1 MATDDTITAADLVG
15 DPTAAIIRDLTRLAA
30 EPRQVEPGL
39 YLVTDAD
46 GSHHTLDLREHIE
59 KGHARPDRKR
69 GTVTLTTA
77 GGLIDY
83 LAKHGL
89 PETELWA
96 DIDNDRVTAVIN
108 AHAGTDDG
116 EESDAGWGDHRAVL
130 QLTTT
135 QDWRDWTGYSGKLL
149 SQTDFA
155 EFVEQHL
162 PNFLRPSA
170 ADMLELAQTI
180 KGHTKVSFESSKRVK
195 SGETAIEWRE
205 DTTAAAGKKGTLEIP
220 DTIDLGMQVYEGGAP
235 YKLTARFRY
244 RIGGGAL
251 LLGYVLERA
260 GDVVR
265 DAFGQVVQQVAADTE
280 MDVWHGT
287 P

>member
-1 MATDDTITAADLVG
+1 MTDVTYDA
-15 DPTAAIIRDLTRLAA
+15 AAIVRDQTRLATA
-30 EPRQVEPGL
+30 PTEIEPGL
-39 YLVTDAD
+39 FIVVDTNGD
-46 GSHHTLDLREHIE
+46 HQ
-59 KGHARPDRKR
+59 
-69 GTVTLTTA
+69 
-77 GGLIDY
+77 LIDARDHIQRTKDHPRRKTGSVTITQHDSLTEY
-83 LAKHGL
+83 LAKHSL
-89 PETELWA
+89 TETEVWA
-96 DIDNDRVTAVIN
+96 DINKDSITAVIN
-108 AHAGTDDG
+108 AHSAAPDPDDEGT
-116 EESDAGWGDHRAVL
+116 AGWGDHRATL
-130 QLTTT
+130 QLVTT
-135 QDWRDWTGYSGKLL
+135 QDWRDWATGNGKLVG
-149 SQTDFA
+149 QQEFA

-220 DTIDLGMQVYEGGAP
+220 DTIDLGMQVYEGGVP

-244 RIGGGAL
+244 RIGGGTL

-260 GDVVR
+260 GDVKR
-265 DAFGQVVQQVAADTE
+265 DAFGQVVGQVATDTGCE
-280 MDVWHGT
+280 VWHGT

>member
-1 MATDDTITAADLVG
+1 MTDVTYDAAV
-15 DPTAAIIRDLTRLAA
+15 IVRDQTRLATA
-30 EPRQVEPGL
+30 PTEIEPGL
-39 YLVTDAD
+39 FIVVDTDGDHQLIDARD
-46 GSHHTLDLREHIE
+46 HIQRTKDHPRRKTGS
-59 KGHARPDRKR
+59 
-69 GTVTLTTA
+69 VTLAQHDSFT
-77 GGLIDY
+77 DY
-83 LAKHGL
+83 LAKHAL
-89 PETELWA
+89 PDTELWA
-96 DIDNDRVTAVIN
+96 DIDKDRVVAVIN
-108 AHAGTDDG
+108 AHEGSADRTIRDEGR
-116 EESDAGWGDHRAVL
+116 AGWGDHRATL
-130 QLTTT
+130 QLVTT
-135 QDWRDWTGYSGKLL
+135 QDWRDWTANSGKLVG
-149 SQTDFA
+149 QQEFA

-280 MDVWHGT
+280 RDVWHGT